1 MGNLSHPVDG
11 IPSSSMF
18 SSQALK
24 HPAENSSPKD
34 AGFQVLP
41 GKTGTALG
49 KERGMRIVWQAA
61 GVRLKF

>member
-1 MGNLSHPVDG
+1 MEFLAAR
-11 IPSSSMF
+11 SML

-41 GKTGTALG
+41 RKTGTALG
-49 KERGMRIVWQAA
+49 KEGGKERGMPVVWQAA

>member
-1 MGNLSHPVDG
+1 ML
-11 IPSSSMF
+11 

-41 GKTGTALG
+41 RKTGTALEKEAG